1 MLRAL
6 AAVLVLA
13 AAWPGPAAA
22 DDATGLVVDQSGSI
36 VPAAA
41 VTLVRGETVVG
52 ETRTGSDGSFV
63 LAGPLPGDVVV
74 VALQGFE
81 TVRVAAGRD
90 LRIVL
95 LHYAPIQATVEGEPE
110 GIHVM
115 LGSDRLA
122 TPIAELRSVG
132 R

>member
-1 MLRAL
+1 MPLLRRRG
-6 AAVLVLA
+6 AVLVLA
-13 AAWPGPAAA
+13 TVWPGAAAA

-63 LAGPLPGDVVV
+63 PAGPLPGDVVV

-95 LHYAPIQATVEGEPE
+95 RIAATATTVDAIASTEGPAA
-110 GIHVM
+110 V
-115 LGSDRLA
+115 
-122 TPIAELRSVG
+122 
-132 R
+132 